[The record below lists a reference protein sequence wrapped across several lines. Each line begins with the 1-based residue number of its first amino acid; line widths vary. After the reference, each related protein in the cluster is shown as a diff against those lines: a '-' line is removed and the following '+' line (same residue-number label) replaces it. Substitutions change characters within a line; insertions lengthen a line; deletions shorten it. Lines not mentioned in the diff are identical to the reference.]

1 MTPYT
6 YKGWLISYNPNNPV
20 TGTWRAERFGVGM
33 CHNSEAAVKRMV
45 DYKVYKA
52 QEERRKRDSQ
62 T

>member
-6 YKGWLISYNPNNPV
+6 YKGWLISYSPNRPV

-33 CHNSEAAVKRMV
+33 GHNSEEAVKSMV
-45 DYKVYKA
+45 DRKYFEA
-52 QEERRKRDSQ
+52 QEERRKRDPQ